1 MTLLVLLGGIAAALL
16 ALCVRRN
23 RCPEAGDRRWRGCR
37 VVLAVVLVLLGA
49 QAVLGIP
56 ALAQLPGVE
65 DCKQSPNPER
75 PGSGM
80 VGALDA
86 TPLEAGA
93 PDSVYREVG
102 YAGLVWH
109 PYDLGCGPSGV
120 RNPEAVIDTWTGNLL
135 FNVGKVIVG
144 ASNGLHYALADG
156 GLISPLDDLIVSG
169 TAGLYDSVYA
179 PWFGLVAVLLAII
192 MFRSIW
198 RGDLATVSKRAA
210 WALAGI
216 WLAAATYLTPVL
228 YTQVL
233 DEVLVDGSNQVR
245 TGFLRE
251 VGVEQRDAL
260 PTLLHEQIVYRN
272 WLRGEFGSPDGPQ
285 AQQLGRDLVR
295 AQAYTKQEIAS
306 GADDPRSGVAA
317 RKAQE
322 FESIAGRTG
331 SAYGYFQGVDGSR
344 IGVGFLAAL
353 QAGMFALFQLLSQA
367 ALLLAQI
374 VLRVV
379 ILLGPVI
386 GLIAIL
392 YHDLLRGVGRAVGAA
407 LLNVIILSALTA
419 LHTLVLVWVFNPATG
434 MAVLAQMLLAGLITV
449 VMLMIARPVRR
460 MWQMVELS
468 VGAVGGAMPAAPPG
482 MLARFRRRTAGAEP
496 TASERFWD
504 ETRGAEPGSAAA
516 GAGPGSRTR
525 PEGWAPV
532 AATAHRLDRPGGA
545 PPGVPVPGGSGP
557 GAGGPG
563 SGATTALGS
572 SPGSA
577 AGGPGSRSGGV
588 PALPP
593 GFSSTQSGTAQN
605 GSAQGG
611 RSRII
616 DVPPVVASSWDQADD
631 EPVYVPSRSATPR
644 GAPRKADLE
653 EVAGRPVWV
662 VYRPSAGLEVNDGDS
677 GRNTD

>member
-1 MTLLVLLGGIAAALL
+1 MRGWVPLGGTVVPSGLGALRRRPTPKATRRRRVVLLVLLF
-16 ALCVRRN
+16 VF
-23 RCPEAGDRRWRGCR
+23 
-37 VVLAVVLVLLGA
+37 LGT
-49 QAVLGIP
+49 QAVWGLP
-56 ALAQLPGVE
+56 ALAQIPGVE
-65 DCKQSPNPER
+65 DCKQAPNPER

-86 TPLEAGA
+86 TPLEAGGV
-93 PDSVYREVG
+93 DSVYREVG

-109 PYDLGCGPSGV
+109 TYDLGCGPSGV

-144 ASNGLHYALADG
+144 ASNGLHYALDDG
-156 GLISPLDDLIVSG
+156 GLLGPLDDLIVAG
-169 TAGLYDSVYA
+169 TAGLYSSVYA
-179 PWFGLVAVLLAII
+179 PWFGLVAVLLAIV

-233 DEVLVDGSNQVR
+233 DDVLVEGSNQVR
-245 TGFLRE
+245 TGFLQE
-251 VGVEQRDAL
+251 VGVDQRDGL
-260 PTLLHEQIVYRN
+260 PTLLHDQIIYRN

-295 AQAYTKQEIAS
+295 AQAFTKQEIAA
-306 GADDPRSGVAA
+306 GADDPGSGVAERKKQEYEAIAA
-317 RKAQE
+317 R
-322 FESIAGRTG
+322 SG

-353 QAGMFALFQLLSQA
+353 QSGMFALFQLLSQA

-386 GLIAIL
+386 GLVAIL
-392 YHDLLRGVGRAVGAA
+392 YHELLRGVGRAVGAA
-407 LLNVIILSALTA
+407 LLNVILLSALTA

-434 MAVLAQMLLAGLITV
+434 MSVLAQMLLAGLITV
-449 VMLMIARPVRR
+449 VLLMVARPVRR

-482 MLARFRRRTAGAEP
+482 VLGKLLRRRAGTEP
-496 TASERFWD
+496 TASERFW
-504 ETRGAEPGSAAA
+504 EQTRDTDPATPG
-516 GAGPGSRTR
+516 GDRTHSGRIR
-525 PEGWAPV
+525 PEAGVPV
-532 AATAHRLDRPGGA
+532 VVTAQRLDRPGDG
-545 PPGVPVPGGSGP
+545 PPATSMPGIPGPTGP
-557 GAGGPG
+557 GHGGPG
-563 SGATTALGS
+563 RDGPAELTAAT
-572 SPGSA
+572 SPVPNA
-577 AGGPGSRSGGV
+577 HPDQV
-588 PALPP
+588 PALPA
-593 GFSSTQSGTAQN
+593 GFSSTA
-605 GSAQGG
+605 SA
-611 RSRII
+611 RSRNFE
-616 DVPPVVASSWDQADD
+616 VPSPVVAGNWNRADE
-631 EPVYVPSRSATPR
+631 EPMYVPSQSMTPR
-644 GAPRKADLE
+644 STPRRAELE

-677 GRNTD
+677 TRMTD

>member
-1 MTLLVLLGGIAAALL
+1 MTAGRPRRYRAGRLVL
-16 ALCVRRN
+16 
-23 RCPEAGDRRWRGCR
+23 
-37 VVLAVVLVLLGA
+37 VLVIALLGA
-49 QAVLGIP
+49 QALLGAP
-56 ALAQLPGVE
+56 ALAQIPGVE
-65 DCKQSPNPER
+65 DCKQPPNPER

-80 VGALDA
+80 VGALDP
-86 TPLEAGA
+86 TPMEAGA

-109 PYDLGCGPSGV
+109 TYDLGCGPSGV

-135 FNVGKVIVG
+135 FNVGKAIVG

-156 GLISPLDDLIVSG
+156 GLLAPLDELIVSG

-198 RGDLATVSKRAA
+198 RGDLASVSKRAL

-228 YTQVL
+228 YTQVF

-245 TGFLRE
+245 TGFLDE

-285 AQQLGRDLVR
+285 AQQLGRELVR
-295 AQAYTKQEIAS
+295 AQAYTKQEIAA
-306 GADDPRSGVAA
+306 GADDPGSGVQA

-322 FESIAGRTG
+322 YESIAARTG

-353 QAGMFALFQLLSQA
+353 QSGMFALFQLLSQA

-419 LHTLVLVWVFNPATG
+419 LHTLVLVWVFNPVHG
-434 MAVLAQMLLAGLITV
+434 MSVLAQMLLAGLITL
-449 VMLMIARPVRR
+449 VMLMVARPIRR

-468 VGAVGGAMPAAPPG
+468 VGAVGKAMPSAPPG
-482 MLARFRRRTAGAEP
+482 VLSRLRRRTAGTEP
-496 TASERFWD
+496 SPSERFWD
-504 ETRGAEPGSAAA
+504 ETRGTASAA
-516 GAGPGSRTR
+516 GETGPHGRAR
-525 PEGWAPV
+525 PEGGAPV
-532 AATAHRLDRPGGA
+532 TASAQRLDRPGGG
-545 PPGVPVPGGSGP
+545 PPGAPVPVTGSGGP
-557 GAGGPG
+557 ESGGPG
-563 SGATTALGS
+563 SGGTAALGAA
-572 SPGSA
+572 PGAGA
-577 AGGPGSRSGGV
+577 ASGGPGSRPGST

-593 GFSSTQSGTAQN
+593 GFSSTQSR
-605 GSAQGG
+605 SPEPG
-611 RSRII
+611 RSRIT
-616 DVPPVVASSWDQADD
+616 DVPPVVESSWDRTDE
-631 EPVYVPSRSATPR
+631 EPVYVPSRSTASR
-644 GAPRKADLE
+644 AEPRKADLE

-677 GRNTD
+677 GRSAD